1 MTITAIVRKRIRKG
15 TRKSRFKVC
24 GLADS
29 HHTGRSEGGGPKQ
42 TKTKTKTKETETKT
56 ETTDY
61 RTRGIHRIA
70 CTYKISKNK

>member
-42 TKTKTKTKETETKT
+42 TKTKTKTKKTETKT
-56 ETTDY
+56 KTIY
-61 RTRGIHRIA
+61 RKRGIHRIA